1 MTDVT
6 QAQTNGVDTSAKAP
20 ATKPQSFEALLAET
34 KSKIRGGEI
43 SLERTRAGSEGTDD
57 APNTSTPPPDG

>member
-6 QAQTNGVDTSAKAP
+6 QAQTNGVDQSAKAP
-20 ATKPQSFEALLAET
+20 SAKPQTFESLLAET
-34 KSKIRGGEI
+34 KSKIRGGEL
-43 SLERTRAGSEGTDD
+43 SLERAGSEGTDD